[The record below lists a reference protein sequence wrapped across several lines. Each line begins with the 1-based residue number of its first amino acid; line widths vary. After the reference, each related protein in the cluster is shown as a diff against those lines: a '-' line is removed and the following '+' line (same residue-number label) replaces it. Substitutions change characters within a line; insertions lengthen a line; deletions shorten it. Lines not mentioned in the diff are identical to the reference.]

1 MGRRQKRTGKAKRVV
16 LICFLILLVLAA
28 GAVIGGYAYWNA
40 AKAPVDISSTEYIS
54 VTIPSGASVARIGQI
69 LDSHGLLSNP
79 AMFRWIVRYEGI
91 GESLRAGD
99 FRLSKSMSTPE
110 ILHALTQGGAAQTK
124 RFTVREGLTV
134 REIAESLAADGIVD
148 KYRFLELTKT
158 GTFDFDFM
166 DELLE
171 GPYRLEGFLFPET
184 YDVFLDATEEDIINR
199 MLTQWERVFTDEYR
213 ARAAELGLTML
224 EVMAIASLVE
234 GEAQVAHERPKVSSV
249 IHNRLAIGMQLQ
261 MCSTVQFALGER
273 RDRLLFR
280 DLEIDH
286 PYNTYI
292 IPGLPPGPINSPGA
306 ASIHA
311 ALFPEDT
318 DYLFFV
324 VRPGGGGTHNFA
336 RTHAE
341 HQRFAAEY
349 HASRN

>member
-1 MGRRQKRTGKAKRVV
+1 
-16 LICFLILLVLAA
+16 
-28 GAVIGGYAYWNA
+28 
-40 AKAPVDISSTEYIS
+40 
-54 VTIPSGASVARIGQI
+54 
-69 LDSHGLLSNP
+69 
-79 AMFRWIVRYEGI
+79 
-91 GESLRAGD
+91 
-99 FRLSKSMSTPE
+99 MSTPE
-110 ILHALTQGGAAQTK
+110 ILSALSQGGAARSQ

-134 REIAESLAADGIVD
+134 REIAESLESDGLVD
-148 KYRFLELTKT
+148 AERFLELTLT
-158 GTFDFDFM
+158 GDFDFDFM
-166 DELLE
+166 GELLG

-184 YDVFLDATEEDIINR
+184 YDVFLTATEEDIINR
-199 MLTQWERVFTDEYR
+199 MLTQWDTVFTDEYR
-213 ARAAELGLTML
+213 ARAAELGFTML
-224 EVMAIASLVE
+224 EIMTIASLVE
-234 GEAQVAHERPKVSSV
+234 AEAQVPFERPKVSSV

-261 MCSTVQFALGER
+261 FCSTVQFALGER

-306 ASIHA
+306 SSIHA
-311 ALFPEDT
+311 ALFPEET

-341 HQRFAAEY
+341 HQAFAAEY

>member
-1 MGRRQKRTGKAKRVV
+1 MGRRSKRKGGKARVV
-16 LICFLILLVLAA
+16 LICFLVLVLLA
-28 GAVIGGYAYWNA
+28 GGVVVGGWMHFNSS
-40 AKAPVDISSTEYIS
+40 KEPVDPTSTEYIS
-54 VTIPSGASVARIGQI
+54 VNIPSGATVTRIGQI
-69 LDSHGLLSNP
+69 LESHGLLRNP
-79 AMFRWIVRYEGI
+79 AMFRWIVRYEGN

-99 FRLSKSMSTPE
+99 FLLSKSMSTPE
-110 ILHALTQGGAAQTK
+110 ILHALTQGGAAQTM

-134 REIAESLAADGIVD
+134 REIAESLAADGLVD
-148 KYRFLELTKT
+148 KERFIELTLT

-166 DELLE
+166 DELLD

-213 ARAAELGLTML
+213 ERAAELGLTML
-224 EVMAIASLVE
+224 EVMAIASLIE

-280 DLEIDH
+280 DLEINH

-311 ALFPEDT
+311 ALFPADT
-318 DYLFFV
+318 EYLFFV

>member
-1 MGRRQKRTGKAKRVV
+1 MSRRQKKSGNKGRGV
-16 LICFLILLVLAA
+16 LIFFLVVIVLVA
-28 GAVIGGYAYWNA
+28 GAAIGGYTYWNA
-40 AKAPVDISSTEYIS
+40 AKAPVDATSTEYIS

-69 LDSHGLLSNP
+69 LESHGLLSNP
-79 AMFRWIVRYEGI
+79 QLFRFIARHEGYE
-91 GESLRAGD
+91 ERLRAGD
-99 FRLSKSMSTPE
+99 FLLSKSMSTPE
-110 ILHALTQGGAAQTK
+110 ILSALSQGGAAQTK

-134 REIAESLAADGIVD
+134 QEIAESLAAQGIVD
-148 KYRFLELTKT
+148 KNRFLELVLY
-158 GTFDFDFM
+158 GTFDFDFI

-213 ARAAELGLTML
+213 ERAAELGLTML
-224 EVMAIASLVE
+224 EVMAIASLIE

-311 ALFPEDT
+311 ALFPADT
-318 DYLFFV
+318 EYLFFV